1 MKESIDSESQLP
13 LLDGAPMDD
22 MDPWSEDGVVYP
34 ESELS
39 EPMVPAVSLDY
50 LELTVPFAPAG
61 TILQVGQA
69 VSLVVSA
76 EFSGWRLDQFLAQ
89 ALPIYSRVYL
99 RRVIGTG
106 AVRVDERGGK
116 PSYRLKPNQTITFI
130 LPEIPRES
138 PIPEAIPLD
147 ILYDDDR
154 IAVINK
160 PPHMVV
166 HPARGHWSGTLA
178 SALQHHFGGQLSAMG
193 GPTRPGIVHRLDR
206 DTSGVILVAKDDL
219 AHRHLT
225 QQFAARTTE
234 KEYLAIT
241 AGVPYLDRDVVT
253 EPLGPHPKHREQMA
267 IRRDLA
273 DALSAETWFE
283 VKERLGT
290 SRVKQGAFALVEVH
304 PKTGR
309 THQIRVHL
317 AHVGTPILC
326 DRLYGGRAQITQNEL
341 LGIYSSDGRNTDA
354 SLVVLQRQALHAH
367 RIRFDHPTTNK
378 RMEIVA
384 PLPADMQHVLDVLRQ
399 ESKL

>member
-1 MKESIDSESQLP
+1 MNEPIDDIDPVWAEDEVEYPGALPSES
-13 LLDGAPMDD
+13 
-22 MDPWSEDGVVYP
+22 VV
-34 ESELS
+34 S
-39 EPMVPAVSLDY
+39 PASLDH
-50 LELTVPFAPAG
+50 LEITAPFVPAG
-61 TILQVGQA
+61 TILKVGQL

-89 ALPIYSRVYL
+89 AFPIYSRVYL

-106 AVRVDERGGK
+106 AVQVDARGGK
-116 PSYRLKPNQTITFI
+116 PSYRLKPNQTITFV

-147 ILYDDDR
+147 ILYSDDR

-178 SALQHHFGGQLSAMG
+178 SALQHCFGGQLSAMG

-219 AHRHLT
+219 AHQHLT
-225 QQFAARTTE
+225 QQFADRTTE

-241 AGVPYLDRDVVT
+241 AGAPYLDRDVVK
-253 EPLGPHPKHREQMA
+253 EPLGPHPRYREQMA

-290 SRVKQGAFALVEVH
+290 RRVKQGAFALVEVH

-317 AHVGTPILC
+317 AHIGTPILC
-326 DRLYGGRAQITQNEL
+326 DRLYGSRAKITQNEL
-341 LGIYSSDGRNTDA
+341 LGIYSPDGRHTDD
-354 SLVVLQRQALHAH
+354 SEVVLQRQALHAH
-367 RIRFDHPTTNK
+367 RIRFNHPTTNE

-384 PLPADMQHVLDVLRQ
+384 PLPADMQRVLDILRQ
-399 ESKL
+399 ESN